1 MAGTTRRQY
10 LGTAGIALGS
20 LLSAACDLSLPLP
33 GQATPKSTVR
43 FFIRNHPR
51 NQANRPFQTAAFTE
65 KFPSIAVE
73 IEWHGAKF
81 SIPEEALASR
91 VAAGTVPDVFEL
103 AEDFVPRAARDSW
116 AHDLLP
122 RLKQDQEDADD
133 FYPAVLA
140 AGRYAGIQVALP
152 EAWSPHV
159 MYVNRGLFEQAQL
172 PLPDHTWTYD
182 LWLEAAARLTQAD
195 ADPPIWGALYNT
207 WGMPLLHTLWAWGG
221 TLLSTDGQRCV
232 LDSPLAVTALQWIA
246 DLWLTH
252 RVAPAPAEA
261 NLMSQRLMRQRG
273 HWFWL
278 FTTGQFGLWPH
289 FHLTPNIAWLV
300 ERDSS
305 ARKTPG
311 LDWRVREN
319 PALDW
324 AVTTV
329 PRGPA
334 GRETSAWPES
344 YGIAA
349 STANPDAAWAWLK
362 FLTSAAGFAAAG
374 NPTGWVASIPEARR
388 VDLLEVRGVMMP
400 ARKSLADHPLLQQD
414 ASLTERGVLPAFIE
428 TAKTLRPPQH
438 IPNYDEV
445 LPAFWQGCQP
455 IWAGTQDA
463 RRAMDDLV
471 PTINALLAKT
481 P

>member
-1 MAGTTRRQY
+1 MAGSTRRQC

-51 NQANRPFQTAAFTE
+51 NQANRPVQIEAFTE
-65 KFPSIAVE
+65 QFPNFAVE
-73 IEWHGAKF
+73 IEWHADKF
-81 SIPEEALASR
+81 FIPEETLTSR

-103 AEDFVPRAARDSW
+103 AEAFVPRAAQEGW
-116 AHDLLP
+116 THDLSP
-122 RLKQDQEDADD
+122 RLKQDQDDADD

-140 AGRYAGIQVALP
+140 AGRYAGTQVALP
-152 EAWSPHV
+152 EAWSPHL
-159 MYVNRGLFEQAQL
+159 MYVNRGLFKQAQL
-172 PLPDHTWTYD
+172 PLPDYTWTYD
-182 LWLEAAARLTQAD
+182 RWLEAAARLTQAE
-195 ADPPIWGALYNT
+195 ADPTVWGALYST
-207 WGMPLLHTLWAWGG
+207 WFPSLLHTLWAWGG
-221 TLLSTDGQRCV
+221 SLVSADGQRCV
-232 LDSPLAVTALQWIA
+232 LDSPPAVAALQWIA
-246 DLWLTH
+246 ELWLTH
-252 RVAPAPAEA
+252 RVSPSPTD
-261 NLMSQRLMRQRG
+261 LRRLRG
-273 HWFWL
+273 SEFTL
-278 FTTGQFGLWPH
+278 FPTGRFGLMPH

-305 ARKTPG
+305 TRKTPG
-311 LDWRVREN
+311 IDWSVREN

-329 PRGPA
+329 PIGPA
-334 GRETSAWPES
+334 GRETSSWPES
-344 YGIAA
+344 YSIAA
-349 STANPDAAWAWLK
+349 STANSDAAWEWLK

-374 NPTGWVASIPEARR
+374 PPTGWVASIPEARR
-388 VDLLEVRGVMMP
+388 LDLLDVRGVMMP

-414 ASLTERGVLPAFIE
+414 AWLTERDVLPASIE

-445 LPAFWQGCQP
+445 LPAIWQGCQP

-471 PTINALLAKT
+471 PNINALLAKT

>member
-1 MAGTTRRQY
+1 MTGTTRRQH
-10 LGTAGIALGS
+10 LWRVGAALGG
-20 LLSAACDLSLPLP
+20 LLSAACDLNLPLP
-33 GQATPKSTVR
+33 GQATPKSIVR

-51 NQANRPFQTAAFTE
+51 NQANRPVQIEAFTE
-65 KFPSIAVE
+65 QFPNIAVE
-73 IEWHGAKF
+73 IEWHAAKF
-81 SIPEEALASR
+81 SIPEETLTSR

-103 AEDFVPRAARDSW
+103 EEEIVPRAARDGWS
-116 AHDLLP
+116 HDLLP

-140 AGRYAGIQVALP
+140 AGRYAGTQVALP
-152 EAWSPHV
+152 EAWSPYI

-182 LWLEAAARLTQAD
+182 RWLEAAARLTQAD
-195 ADPPIWGALYNT
+195 ADPPIWGALFHT

-221 TLLSTDGQRCV
+221 SLVSADGQRCA
-232 LDSPLAVTALQWIA
+232 LDSPLAVSALQWIA

-252 RVAPAPAEA
+252 RVALSPAEA
-261 NLMSQRLMRQRG
+261 NLMGQRLMGQRG

-305 ARKTPG
+305 ARKSPG
-311 LDWRVREN
+311 LDWSVREN

-344 YGIAA
+344 YSIAA
-349 STANPDAAWAWLK
+349 SSANPDAAWEWLK
-362 FLTSAAGFAAAG
+362 FLTSAAGFVAAG
-374 NPTGWVASIPEARR
+374 SPTGWVASIPAARR

-414 ASLTERGVLPAFIE
+414 AWLTERGVLPAFIE

-445 LPAFWQGCQP
+445 LPAFWRGCQP
-455 IWAGTQDA
+455 IWAGTQTA
-463 RRAMDDLV
+463 SQAIDDLV

>member
-1 MAGTTRRQY
+1 MTGTTRRQC

-20 LLSAACDLSLPLP
+20 LLSAACDLNLPLP
-33 GQATPKSTVR
+33 GQTAPKSTVR
-43 FFIRNHPR
+43 FFVRNHPR
-51 NQANRPFQTAAFTE
+51 HQSHRPIQIAAFTE
-65 KFPSIAVE
+65 KFPNIAVE
-73 IEWHGAKF
+73 IEWHAAKF
-81 SIPEEALASR
+81 SIPEETLASR
-91 VAAGTVPDVFEL
+91 VAAGTMPDVFEL
-103 AEDFVPRAARDSW
+103 AEAFVPRAAQDGW
-116 AHDLLP
+116 ALDLLP
-122 RLKQDQEDADD
+122 RLKQDQDDADD

-140 AGRYAGIQVALP
+140 AGRYAGTQVALP
-152 EAWSPHV
+152 EAWSPHI

-182 LWLEAAARLTQAD
+182 QWLEAAARLTHVD
-195 ADPPIWGALYNT
+195 ADPPVWGALYNT

-221 TLLSTDGQRCV
+221 SLVSADGQRCA
-232 LDSPLAVTALQWIA
+232 LDSPPAVSALQWIA

-261 NLMSQRLMRQRG
+261 NLMSQRG

-300 ERDSS
+300 ERDSG

-311 LDWRVREN
+311 LDWSVREN

-334 GRETSAWPES
+334 GRETSAWSES
-344 YGIAA
+344 YSIAA
-349 STANPDAAWAWLK
+349 SSPNPDAAWAWLK

-374 NPTGWVASIPEARR
+374 SPTGWVASIPEARR
-388 VDLLEVRGVMMP
+388 LDLLEVRGVMMP

-414 ASLTERGVLPAFIE
+414 AWLTERGVLPAFIE

-438 IPNYDEV
+438 IPNYTEV
-445 LPAFWQGCQP
+445 LPAFWRGCQP
-455 IWAGTQDA
+455 IWAGLQDA

>member
-10 LGTAGIALGS
+10 LGRTGIALGS
-20 LLSAACDLSLPLP
+20 LLSAACDLNLPLP
-33 GQATPKSTVR
+33 GQSTPKSTVR

-51 NQANRPFQTAAFTE
+51 NQANRPGQIAAFTE
-65 KFPSIAVE
+65 QFPDIAVE

-81 SIPEEALASR
+81 FIPEETLTAR
-91 VAAGTVPDVFEL
+91 VAAGTMPDVFEL
-103 AEDFVPRAARDSW
+103 GEFLVPRAAQDGW
-116 AHDLLP
+116 ALDLLP
-122 RLKQDQEDADD
+122 RLKQDQDDADD

-140 AGRYAGIQVALP
+140 AGRYAGTQVALP
-152 EAWSPHV
+152 EAWSPYI

-182 LWLEAAARLTQAD
+182 RWLEAAARLTQAE

-221 TLLSTDGQRCV
+221 SLVSADGQRCA
-232 LDSPLAVTALQWIA
+232 LDSQPAVAALQWIA
-246 DLWLTH
+246 DLWLKH
-252 RVAPAPAEA
+252 RVAPSLAD
-261 NLMSQRLMRQRG
+261 LRRLRG
-273 HWFWL
+273 IWFSL
-278 FTTGQFGLWPH
+278 FPTGRFGLMPH
-289 FHLTPNIAWLV
+289 FYLTPNIAWLV
-300 ERDSS
+300 ERDSG

-311 LDWRVREN
+311 IDWSVREN

-329 PRGPA
+329 PIGPA
-334 GRETSAWPES
+334 GRETSSWPES
-344 YGIAA
+344 YSIAA
-349 STANPDAAWAWLK
+349 STADPDAAWEWLK

-374 NPTGWVASIPEARR
+374 SPTGWVASIPEARR

-400 ARKSLADHPLLQQD
+400 ARQSLADHPLLQQD
-414 ASLTERGVLPAFIE
+414 AVLTERGVLPAFIE
-428 TAKTLRPPQH
+428 TAKSLRPPQH

-445 LPAFWQGCQP
+445 LPAFWRGCQP